1 MSEKELSNK
10 YRSIDD
16 LSISEFD
23 TFTTC
28 FQHVVERV
36 AHTYLGFKTIDV
48 NRIARKFHFVYE
60 TPDYS
65 YCKWKYDSNDEYPN
79 FQKTDHNEHLFWK
92 ADSNASVNAC
102 KFWFVYKLLCLYF
115 FNDETAL
122 EAVYQRIRM
131 KAIEQKKFYD
141 TSNSS
146 KSNSSKKQ
154 WEERY
159 DEKFS
164 VSSYTKV
171 CLKSAFSEESG
182 EGNLWKSP
190 IYKFQTKML
199 GAKKIKINQDY
210 FWIDEIRYKILL
222 TTSSILGTAFYRTFD
237 ESKHKAMNALKE
249 IDAKIDA
256 FLERKEKELDHTTN

>member
-1 MSEKELSNK
+1 MSKKELSRK

-16 LSISEFD
+16 LSIKEFD

-28 FQHVVERV
+28 FKHVIELVT
-36 AHTYLGFKTIDV
+36 HSYLGFKTIDV
-48 NRIARKFHFVYE
+48 NRIDRRFHFVYE
-60 TPDYS
+60 SPEYS
-65 YCKWKYDSNDEYPN
+65 YCDWKYDSNDEYPN
-79 FQKTDHNEHLFWK
+79 LQKTDHSEHLFWK
-92 ADSNASVNAC
+92 ADSDASVNAC

-141 TSNSS
+141 M
-146 KSNSSKKQ
+146 SNSSKKQ

-190 IYKFQTKML
+190 IYKFQEKKL
-199 GAKKIKINQDY
+199 GIKKITINGHN
-210 FWIDEIRYKILL
+210 FWIDDIRYKILP
-222 TTSSILGTAFYRTFD
+222 TTSSILGTVFYRTFD